1 MRVQISGAWYRSMLF
16 LGGTAFKQ
24 EAREMADRTFHP
36 TLPASM
42 RDGPRTWRLATR
54 GSGRVNGFERGLLAP
69 ERFAMAGS

>member
-1 MRVQISGAWYRSMLF
+1 
-16 LGGTAFKQ
+16 
-24 EAREMADRTFHP
+24 MADRTFHP